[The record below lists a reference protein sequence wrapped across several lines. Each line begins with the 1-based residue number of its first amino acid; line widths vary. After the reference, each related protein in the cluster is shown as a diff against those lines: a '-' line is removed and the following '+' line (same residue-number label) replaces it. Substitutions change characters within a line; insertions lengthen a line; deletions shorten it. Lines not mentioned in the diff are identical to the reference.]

1 MTTDIENLHC
11 PVCDWLENLE
21 GDDWVEAC
29 QLIASWKKE
38 KDEKEAKEAKKS
50 QVVHVRT
57 DDLRAVYNAVI
68 DADEEGLAGHAEPM
82 MRIADAITGGKRL
95 SD

>member
-11 PVCDWLENLE
+11 PVCDWLEDLE

-29 QLIASWKKE
+29 QLIATWRKE
-38 KDEKEAKEAKKS
+38 KDEREAKET
-50 QVVHVRT
+50 QVVHVRS
-57 DDLRAVYNAVI
+57 DDLRAVYRAVI

-82 MRIADAITGGKRL
+82 IRIAAAL
-95 SD
+95 PQP

>member
-29 QLIASWKKE
+29 QLIASWRKE
-38 KDEKEAKEAKKS
+38 KGEKEAK
-50 QVVHVRT
+50 VVHVRT
-57 DDLRAVYNAVI
+57 DDLRAVYSAVI

-82 MRIADAITGGKRL
+82 MRIADAITGGKRF
-95 SD
+95 SN